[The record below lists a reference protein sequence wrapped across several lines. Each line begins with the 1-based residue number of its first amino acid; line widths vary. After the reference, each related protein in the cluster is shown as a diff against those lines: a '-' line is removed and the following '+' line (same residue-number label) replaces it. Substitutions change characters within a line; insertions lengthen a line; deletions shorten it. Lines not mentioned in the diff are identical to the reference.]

1 MCTERHDRVNAVMQ
15 LKVPDKVPWAVWAHF
30 PAIPWLKYYSWE
42 LANRNGEH
50 QAKAHLALL
59 RALDYKMDLLKV
71 TPFFRNMAYH
81 WGSKFRFTNNTGLDE
96 TVDVIVK
103 QPEDWEKIW
112 VLDPR
117 KELREYI
124 RCVEILS
131 RDLPWMPFIYSIA
144 SPFTQALHGVSKPE
158 TVHHHLT
165 EHPDALKQGLE
176 TIKETC
182 IDFAKE
188 VVAQGGDGI
197 FYGIAGRGDYWSRM
211 NKNRLEE
218 FTLKYDGEVL
228 SSFDAP
234 IKMLH
239 ICNTLEENPQKN
251 GRLMSEGWFKNY
263 PVNCINW
270 WDHHFV
276 SAAEAKNI
284 YGDKFCIAAGLD
296 HKKTFAGDD
305 IEKIMCEA
313 EKAIKT
319 AGTEGGFILAGGC
332 TVSSEASLKAYN
344 AVGKAVEKYGYY
356 KN

>member
-1 MCTERHDRVNAVMQ
+1 MSSERHERVNNVMQ
-15 LKVPDKVPWAVWAHF
+15 LKVPDRVPWAVWAHF

-42 LANRNGEH
+42 LANRSGEH

-59 RALDYKMDLLKV
+59 RALDYRMDLLKV
-71 TPFFRNMAYH
+71 TPFFRFMAYH
-81 WGSKFRFTNNTGLDE
+81 WGSRFRFTDNTGLDE
-96 TVDVIVK
+96 TTDVIVK
-103 QPEDWEKIW
+103 QPEDWDKLW

-117 KELREYI
+117 KELREYV

-131 RDLPWMPFIYSIA
+131 RDIPWMPFIYSLA

-158 TVHHHLT
+158 TVYQHMLD
-165 EHPDALKQGLE
+165 HPDALKQGLE
-176 TIKETC
+176 TIKDTC

-197 FYGIAGRGDYWSRM
+197 FYGVGGRGSYWSKM
-211 NKNRLEE
+211 DIEKLKEY
-218 FTLKYDGEVL
+218 TLDYDKQIL
-228 SSFDAP
+228 TSFNAP

-251 GRLMSEGWFKNY
+251 GGLMLDGWFKNY

-276 SAAEAKNI
+276 PAVEGKKI

-296 HKKTFAGDD
+296 HKNTLASDKIEEIIREAKDSIQAAGR
-305 IEKIMCEA
+305 
-313 EKAIKT
+313 
-319 AGTEGGFILAGGC
+319 EGGFILAGGC
-332 TVSSEASLKAYN
+332 TLSPGVSLDAYN
-344 AVGKAVEKYGYY
+344 AVGKAIERYGYL
-356 KN
+356 